1 MGFLRS
7 QDTTA
12 FVELAF
18 AAHCRVSAAGV
29 SDAPTDRTDRRRL
42 NPHNDLSPARM
53 PAVMKRLF
61 IDSGVASSRP
71 GVDGQGVAVLPGGV
85 LHPAPSGP
93 HQKGTPPRE
102 CPGSKQGPSWVPGQR
117 RRDDPQAVFG
127 RLACGERLA
136 NPTPW
141 LIDPLTK
148 GRQHVWKSLV
158 DQARDCCR

>member
-12 FVELAF
+12 FVELAL

-53 PAVMKRLF
+53 PAAMKRLF

-71 GVDGQGVAVLPGGV
+71 RVDGKVLRFCQVGRLFPFRLDRAKAVLAGGTCF
-85 LHPAPSGP
+85 PAGLD
-93 HQKGTPPRE
+93 R
-102 CPGSKQGPSWVPGQR
+102 
-117 RRDDPQAVFG
+117 AG
-127 RLACGERLA
+127 RGHSSVGCQGERSLSS
-136 NPTPW
+136 TP
-141 LIDPLTK
+141 
-148 GRQHVWKSLV
+148 
-158 DQARDCCR
+158 

>member
-12 FVELAF
+12 FVELAL

-53 PAVMKRLF
+53 PAAMKRLF

-71 GVDGQGVAVLPGGV
+71 RVDGKVLRFCQVGRLFPFRLNRAKAILAGGTCFPAVLDAPAGHSSVGCQGGEISEFDALV
-85 LHPAPSGP
+85 V
-93 HQKGTPPRE
+93 
-102 CPGSKQGPSWVPGQR
+102 VPVHVDGR
-117 RRDDPQAVFG
+117 RWM
-127 RLACGERLA
+127 
-136 NPTPW
+136 T
-141 LIDPLTK
+141 
-148 GRQHVWKSLV
+148 
-158 DQARDCCR
+158 